1 MFSSLL
7 RRVTV
12 ALILIL
18 IPHSFA
24 LAMVYPDVDYN
35 HPFLR
40 GIVGMTNDKLV
51 NGYEDKSFH
60 PDDGISRIE
69 ALKIVLNSAGIVV
82 NPVASSGFVQPV
94 VDRKGNVIKPAT
106 TTTKPKKSIGFPDIP
121 LDGWYAAYV
130 NTGEQMEIIH
140 GYEDGLFR
148 PANKVTRVESYKMLF
163 RAFKALSDAPVEG
176 EDWFTPYVNY
186 ALQHNL
192 ADYGDNPL
200 LDLNNPHS
208 LITRAEFT
216 DLAFRMRN
224 ISPLTPLSRFSEGI
238 YPEVKFTAAAVDA
251 QKFGI
256 STIDKRLATTDK
268 HYRQVPGT
276 NIYIYTALNFEE
288 ALAVVKAKFQ
298 KNIIVKGIEL
308 SQDNYAAGAY
318 PFSKAV
324 WQSPFEKTGLT
335 YEQWYAM
342 KVTSMIEEGYLKD
355 KIIVN

>member
-1 MFSSLL
+1 MFHSFVRKIPLVLL
-7 RRVTV
+7 
-12 ALILIL
+12 LIL
-18 IPHSFA
+18 IPSSSA
-24 LAMVYPDVDYN
+24 LAAAYPDVDYN

-40 GIVGMTNDKLV
+40 GIVGMTNDKLI
-51 NGYEDKSFH
+51 NGYEDKTFH

-69 ALKIVLNSAGIVV
+69 ALKIILKSADVSLAPAQLIVP
-82 NPVASSGFVQPV
+82 PV
-94 VDRKGNVIKPAT
+94 PAQDLARPT
-106 TTTKPKKSIGFPDIP
+106 KKSIGFPDVP
-121 LDGWYAAYV
+121 LDTWYAPYV
-130 NTGEQMEIIH
+130 NTGEQLEIIH

-148 PANKVTRVESYKMLF
+148 PQNKVTRVESYKMLF

-192 ADYGDNPL
+192 ANYGDNPL

-224 ISPLTPLSRFSEGI
+224 ISPLISASRFNEGL
-238 YPEVKFTAAAVDA
+238 YPEVKIAVASVDV
-251 QKFGI
+251 QKYG
-256 STIDKRLATTDK
+256 TITTDKRLADTDK
-268 HYRQVPGT
+268 HYRLVPGT
-276 NIYIYTALNFEE
+276 KVYMYTAMNFEE
-288 ALAVVKAKFQ
+288 ALAIVKAKFQ
-298 KNIIVKGIEL
+298 KNITVKGIEL

-355 KIIVN
+355 KVL